1 MYVQGLALKYGA
13 EEKKNIQN
21 ALIKRGWFMY
31 IALVLVRY
39 SLEIQEKKT
48 LKNITEVWGVTET
61 TP

>member
-1 MYVQGLALKYGA
+1 
-13 EEKKNIQN
+13 
-21 ALIKRGWFMY
+21 MY

-61 TP
+61 TL